1 MQHFVIILLKWSD
14 GSGDICEEYAAKD
27 HSIHVI
33 HQRNNGLSGVCNV
46 HSRDYM
52 TIVDGDDYVLSEVF

>member
-1 MQHFVIILLKWSD
+1 MEIILVDDGSKD

-33 HQRNNGLSGVCNV
+33 HQRNNGLSGARNV
-46 HSRDYM
+46 HSM
-52 TIVDGDDYVLSEVF
+52 